1 MMKDNNSNYLLYG
14 FVIGGIL
21 SAGLVI
27 YFSSRF
33 ISKTNKNKRER
44 KNKFYEGI
52 DDIFEASAKENQDDD
67 AHIDKETE
75 IGIIDELFSRTN

>member
-1 MMKDNNSNYLLYG
+1 MKDNNSNYLLYG
-14 FVIGGIL
+14 FVIGGIF

-67 AHIDKETE
+67 ARIDKETE

>member
-1 MMKDNNSNYLLYG
+1 MKDNNSNYLLYG
-14 FVIGGIL
+14 FAIGGIL

-67 AHIDKETE
+67 ARIDKETE

>member
-1 MMKDNNSNYLLYG
+1 MMKDNKSKFLLYG
-14 FVIGGIL
+14 LVIGGIV

-27 YFSSRF
+27 YFSSKV

-52 DDIFEASAKENQDDD
+52 DDIFEASAKSIKDEG
-67 AHIDKETE
+67 ASIDKETE
-75 IGIIDELFSRTN
+75 TEIVNELFSRTK